1 MLLFL
6 SCVFSSAM
14 LTEPLAARLWLYC
27 HIPLVALLMSQTAK
41 INLYIYMHIC
51 QCPLTYLVKDLGP
64 VCVF

>member
-14 LTEPLAARLWLYC
+14 LIEPLAARLWLYC

-41 INLYIYMHIC
+41 INLYIYANAR
-51 QCPLTYLVKDLGP
+51 
-64 VCVF
+64 

>member
-41 INLYIYMHIC
+41 INLFINLYIYIY
-51 QCPLTYLVKDLGP
+51 TYLVKDLGP